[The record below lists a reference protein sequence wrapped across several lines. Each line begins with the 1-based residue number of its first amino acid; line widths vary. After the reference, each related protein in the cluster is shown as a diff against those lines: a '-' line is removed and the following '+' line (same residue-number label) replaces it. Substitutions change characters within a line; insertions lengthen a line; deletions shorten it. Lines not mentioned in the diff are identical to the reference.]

1 MAKQQRDSSIEL
13 LRIIAML
20 MIVLHHYSV
29 HGGFSLEENNFM
41 LNGYI
46 LSVVT
51 LGEWAV
57 NIFIL
62 IYGYFSVTSQFNIKR
77 IIRLYAQVWFYS
89 AVLFAAYTLW
99 NRELH
104 IGFALRAV
112 TPIISDQ
119 YWFFSKYILLCML
132 MPFINTFIQNMS
144 REKHRMLIALLTFV
158 WCILPSVLP
167 RFFEYA
173 LGTGEMG
180 AFILLYLIGAYMR
193 LYPDSRICT
202 AKWGGFSATGSLA
215 VIMLYQ
221 LVQSMYKIPFLYLE
235 CYLNSSILSVCFAV
249 GMLAVFTNMKLKPNK
264 FINRIA
270 ACTFGV
276 YLIHDNDYV
285 RPFLW
290 HYLLKNSEY
299 QSSPYM
305 IVHMLISVISVFVI
319 CTIIEFIRKQTV
331 GRLLDKW
338 IGSR

>member
-1 MAKQQRDSSIEL
+1 MKKRESSVEL
-13 LRIIAML
+13 LRIIAMI
-20 MIVLHHYSV
+20 MIVMHHYSV
-29 HGGFSLEENNFM
+29 HSGIDWAEMSNYFNRYL
-41 LNGYI
+41 
-46 LSVVT
+46 LSVIQ

-132 MPFINTFIQNMS
+132 MPFINTLIQNMS

-158 WCILPSVLP
+158 WCILSSILP

-173 LGTGEMG
+173 LGTGAMG
-180 AFILLYLIGAYMR
+180 AFVLLYFIGAYMR

-202 AKWGGFSATGSLA
+202 AKWGSMAAVGSLA
-215 VIMLYQ
+215 VMMLYQ
-221 LVQSMYKIPFLYLE
+221 LVQSMYKIPFLYLD
-235 CYLNSSILSVCFAV
+235 CYSNSSILSVCFAV

-264 FINRIA
+264 FINGIA

-305 IVHMLISVISVFVI
+305 IVHMLISVISAFII
-319 CTIIEFIRKQTV
+319 CTIIEFIRKQTI
-331 GRLLDKW
+331 GRLLEKW